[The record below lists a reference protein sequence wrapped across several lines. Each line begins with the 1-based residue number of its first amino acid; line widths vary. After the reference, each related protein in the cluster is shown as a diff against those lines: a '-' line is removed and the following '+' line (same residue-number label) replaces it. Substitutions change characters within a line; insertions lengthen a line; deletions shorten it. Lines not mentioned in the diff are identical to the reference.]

1 MKPEALV
8 AKRFS
13 NHMQVY
19 HSEIIFRFDLAADL
33 KLTIGQAKRNK
44 ELHGKFNKSY
54 PDVFIAKCI
63 NGYGGLY
70 LELKKDSDDGTVQN
84 SDHVRKQDVIHKI
97 LRKAGYKCV
106 FAVGL
111 EEAIEIVDDYLKS

>member
-1 MKPEALV
+1 
-8 AKRFS
+8 
-13 NHMQVY
+13 MQVN
-19 HSEIIFRFDLAADL
+19 HSEVIFRFDLAADL

-54 PDVFIAKCI
+54 PDVFIAKCMH
-63 NGYGGLY
+63 GYGGLY
-70 LELKKDSDDGTVQN
+70 LELKKDSKDATVQD
-84 SDHVRKQDVIHKI
+84 SQHVRDQDAMHKR
-97 LRKAGYKCV
+97 LRQAGYKCV